1 MKRNIVILCIVMFA
15 VFLPNTVSTQN
26 VGFYLTG
33 GYTFTRAPL
42 NTFHEFTALY
52 NENPNK
58 IHGYVFTHG
67 FADMK
72 CLNGI
77 YYGAGMNYKG
87 SLLVEINYSRKFNHT
102 FAYYDP
108 ANNPDYLRVDLGFG
122 IGTVELAFLK
132 PMYFG
137 ALTVSPGIGMGFLSR
152 KLYYW
157 DDDSLMI
164 APRRKDMIVEVKKG
178 SFSLDP
184 MLQVSYKPFSKIPV
198 EIVARTYYQAMFSRM
213 SVGWLGEFEGYWSP
227 ADTASKKLT
236 GGNLGITFAIK
247 VNIPSFKIKPK
258 PRKPKD
264 EPVIIDNIV
273 YVIDGKVVDAASGN
287 PVNAVVTLYE
297 GQTPAAS
304 VVSQQGKFTIKPEP
318 DITYTVEIKAFGY
331 QTKTETIRL
340 DKNSPNPYP
349 YTVSLNKLAVGQ
361 TVVLENILFEK
372 ASAVLLPE
380 SYPELNKLLIFMKNE
395 PDVRIEIAGH
405 TSSDGNDAYN
415 LQLSQDRANAV
426 AEYIIDRGVKES
438 RIVAKGYG
446 ETKPVATNDTEEGR
460 KLNRRVEFK
469 IIE

>member
-1 MKRNIVILCIVMFA
+1 M
-15 VFLPNTVSTQN
+15 
-26 VGFYLTG
+26 
-33 GYTFTRAPL
+33 
-42 NTFHEFTALY
+42 
-52 NENPNK
+52 
-58 IHGYVFTHG
+58 
-67 FADMK
+67 
-72 CLNGI
+72 
-77 YYGAGMNYKG
+77 
-87 SLLVEINYSRKFNHT
+87 
-102 FAYYDP
+102 
-108 ANNPDYLRVDLGFG
+108 
-122 IGTVELAFLK
+122 
-132 PMYFG
+132 
-137 ALTVSPGIGMGFLSR
+137 
-152 KLYYW
+152 
-157 DDDSLMI
+157 
-164 APRRKDMIVEVKKG
+164 
-178 SFSLDP
+178 
-184 MLQVSYKPFSKIPV
+184 
-198 EIVARTYYQAMFSRM
+198 
-213 SVGWLGEFEGYWSP
+213 
-227 ADTASKKLT
+227 
-236 GGNLGITFAIK
+236 
-247 VNIPSFKIKPK
+247 
-258 PRKPKD
+258 
-264 EPVIIDNIV
+264 IIDNIV